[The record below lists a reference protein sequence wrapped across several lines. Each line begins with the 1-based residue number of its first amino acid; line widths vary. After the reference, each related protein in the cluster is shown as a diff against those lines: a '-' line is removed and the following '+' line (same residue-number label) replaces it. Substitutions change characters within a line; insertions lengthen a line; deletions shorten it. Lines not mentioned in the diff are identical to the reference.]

1 MAYTPTVWET
11 GDVIT
16 AEKLNKAETGIA
28 AASADSAPLFVLT
41 VDMAVDGQSAT
52 IDKTLAEIAEAY
64 EAGGNV
70 FLCSDGYVF
79 VDFTYD
85 GQDEYDGVVLGLQS
99 YNSPNVAMTPYVFA
113 VVDGVLTWTVP
124 H

>member
-1 MAYTPTVWET
+1 MAYTPTVWAT
-11 GDVIT
+11 GDIIT
-16 AEKLNKAETGIA
+16 AEKLNKAENGIA
-28 AASADSAPLFVLT
+28 AASASSYPLFVLT
-41 VDMAVDGQSAT
+41 VDMAADGLSAT
-52 IDKTLAEIAEAY
+52 IDKTLAEITEAF

-70 FLCSDGYVF
+70 FMCSDGYVF

-99 YNSPNVAMTPYVFA
+99 YSAPNIVMTPYVFA
-113 VVDGVLTWTVP
+113 DVDGVLTWTVP